1 MQTIRRVVGRIAKP
15 HGVRGELQV
24 EVRTDEPEV
33 RFQVGATLLME
44 ETSVKLEAVKIHGK
58 YLIVKFEGFNTR
70 NDVEELRNRLLEVE
84 VNIDDVPNDE
94 DEFYDY
100 QLVGLRVLVNSEV
113 IGVTKEVLHLPAQD
127 VLVVT
132 QGDQEV
138 LVPFVKEIVTEVHLA
153 DKYLVMKPPPG
164 LLEDIADED

>member
-15 HGVRGELQV
+15 HGVKGEVQV

-33 RFQVGATLLME
+33 RFQVGTTLLME
-44 ETSVKLEAVKIHGK
+44 DQSVTLETVKTHGK
-58 YLIVKFEGFNTR
+58 YLLVKFEGFNTR

-84 VNIDDVPNDE
+84 VNINDVPDNA

-100 QLVGLRVLVNSEV
+100 QLVGLRVLVNKET

-132 QGDQEV
+132 QGDEEV
-138 LVPFVKEIVTEVHLA
+138 LVPFVKEIVTEVNLA
-153 DKYLVMKPPPG
+153 EKYVILNPPPG
-164 LLEDIADED
+164 LLGDVTDED

>member
-15 HGVRGELQV
+15 HGVRGEMQV

-113 IGVTKEVLHLPAQD
+113 IGVTKEVLHLPGQD

-138 LVPFVKEIVTEVHLA
+138 LVPFVKEIVTEVHVA
-153 DKYLVMKPPPG
+153 EKYLVVNPPPG

>member
-33 RFQVGATLLME
+33 RFQVGATLLMQ
-44 ETSVKLEAVKIHGK
+44 ETPVTLEAVKVHGK
-58 YLIVKFEGFNTR
+58 YLVVKFEGFDTR
-70 NDVEELRNRLLEVE
+70 NDVEGLRNRLLEVD
-84 VNIDDVPNDE
+84 VNIDDVPRGE

-100 QLVGLRVLVNSEV
+100 QLVGLQVFVKNEV

-127 VLVVT
+127 VLVVSK
-132 QGDQEV
+132 GDQEV

-153 DKYLVMKPPPG
+153 EQRIVINPPPG